1 MKAIKLIGKCLFL
14 SLSMLA
20 LSCSSSD
27 DDGGGG
33 GGSTPSG
40 TYIKAKVDGTQ
51 YVTYNIQGFSAGV
64 ATSSGS
70 GSGRLIMITGGN
82 DMNGNTAF
90 SINLLGI
97 NATGTYDIGPDS
109 DSTLAFVMTGGS
121 GVSYDTSNC
130 AGATGTI
137 NITTLND
144 TKVEG
149 TFSFTG
155 KDDENCTDSKSVTSG
170 SFRGEFM

>member
-1 MKAIKLIGKCLFL
+1 MKAVKLIGKCLFL
-14 SLSMLA
+14 SLSMVV
-20 LSCSSSD
+20 LSCSSD
-27 DDGGGG
+27 DDGGSS
-33 GGSTPSG
+33 GGSVPNG

-64 ATSSGS
+64 ATSTGS
-70 GSGRLIMITGGN
+70 GAGRLIMVTGSN
-82 DMNGNTAF
+82 DMGGETAF
-90 SINLLGI
+90 SVNLVGI
-97 NATGTYDIGPDS
+97 NATGEYQIGPDS
-109 DSTLAFVMTGGS
+109 DSTLAFVLTGGS
-121 GVSYDTSNC
+121 GVSYDTSDC

-155 KDDENCTDSKSVTSG
+155 KDDENCTDSKSITSG
-170 SFRGEFM
+170 SFRGEFL

>member
-1 MKAIKLIGKCLFL
+1 MKALKLIGKCLFL

-20 LSCSSSD
+20 LSCSSD

-33 GGSTPSG
+33 GSTPDG

-51 YVTYNIQGFSAGV
+51 YVTYSISGFSAGV

-70 GSGRLIMITGGN
+70 GSGRLIMITGSN
-82 DMNGNTAF
+82 DMNGDTAF

-97 NATGTYDIGPDS
+97 NSTGTYEIGPDS
-109 DSTLAFVMTGGS
+109 DSTLAFVLTGGS

-137 NITTLND
+137 NITTLSA
-144 TKVEG
+144 TEVKG

-155 KDDENCTDSKSVTSG
+155 KDDENCTDSKSVTAG
-170 SFRGEFM
+170 SFRGVFM